1 MRAKAS
7 ERGMGG
13 SVTHPA
19 LVQRPGTRDTGAMLR
34 WAETRIPPTVPPEAP
49 PPAGAGLLAFYWHFV
64 RQARGAFAALF
75 GAAFFVALL
84 DTLIPLFMGRV
95 ITLLARHDAA
105 TLFAAAWPELLG
117 MAAVVLLLRPIAL
130 FTQGLLANQ
139 VIAANLTNRIRWQS
153 HWHVVRQGWSF
164 FQNDFAGR
172 IATRVMQTG
181 PSLRESVVASLQ
193 AVWYLIVY
201 GAVSIIALAALAP
214 ALVTPILVWF
224 VAYILLLR
232 AFVPRLRDR
241 SKATSES
248 RSALTGRIVDTYSN
262 ILTVK
267 LFARAEH
274 QDAFVRDGIERHTR
288 TFHRQL
294 RLTTLFGVGLSTLSA
309 LMVTST
315 AALSLWLWTEGRV
328 ETGMVAAVLPLTWQ
342 LLRTAGWVADSVTSI
357 FENVGTVQEG
367 METIAKPLRDA
378 DREDAAPLVVT
389 EGAIRYENVSFGYGA
404 ARGVIRDL
412 VLDIR
417 PGERIALVGHS
428 GAGKSTLINLLLG
441 FFQPEAGRI
450 VIDGQDIA
458 GVTQESLRQQVAVV
472 TQDTS
477 LMHRSIGDNIRFGRP
492 DATEAEVI
500 AAAKQAAAHDFIL
513 NLSDWEGRT
522 GYDSR
527 VGERGVKLS
536 GGQRQRIAIA
546 RVILKGA
553 PILVLDEATS
563 ALDSES
569 EAVIQE
575 QLETLMAGRTVIAVA
590 HRLSTIARMDRLVVM
605 EDGRI
610 VEQGS
615 HADLLAADG
624 AYARMW
630 NRQSGGFIDDP
641 AKAGRLG
648 YPAG

>member
-1 MRAKAS
+1 MFARA
-7 ERGMGG
+7 ER
-13 SVTHPA
+13 
-19 LVQRPGTRDTGAMLR
+19 L
-34 WAETRIPPTVPPEAP
+34 IPPTIPPEAP
-49 PPAGAGLLAFYWHFV
+49 PPSAGLVAFYWHFV
-64 RQARGAFAALF
+64 AQAKGAFAALF
-75 GAAFFVALL
+75 GAAFMVALL
-84 DTLIPLFMGRV
+84 DTLIPLFTGRV
-95 ITLLARHDAA
+95 VTLLARHEPAA
-105 TLFAAAWPELLG
+105 LFAAVWPELLG
-117 MAAVVLLLRPIAL
+117 MAAVVLLLRPAAL
-130 FTQGLLANQ
+130 FTQGLIANQ

-153 HWHVVRQGWSF
+153 HFHVVRQGWSF

-201 GAVSIIALAALAP
+201 GAVSVIALAALAP
-214 ALVTPILVWF
+214 SLVAPVLVWF
-224 VAYILLLR
+224 LAYVLLLR
-232 AFVPRLRDR
+232 LFVPRLRDR
-241 SKATSES
+241 AKATSEA
-248 RSALTGRIVDTYSN
+248 RSALTGRIVDTYGN

-267 LFARAEH
+267 LFARTAD
-274 QDAFVRDGIERHTR
+274 QDDFVREGIERHTGI
-288 TFHRQL
+288 FHRQL
-294 RLTTLFGVGLSTLSA
+294 RLITLFGLCLSLLSA
-309 LMVTST
+309 SMVTAT
-315 AALSLWLWTEGRV
+315 GGLAVWLWTQGVV
-328 ETGMVAAVLPLTWQ
+328 EVGMVAAVLPLTWQ
-342 LLRTAGWVADSVTSI
+342 LLRTAGWVADSVTAI

-367 METIAKPLRDA
+367 METIARPLRDA
-378 DREDAAPLVVT
+378 DREDAVPLAVT
-389 EGAIRYENVSFGYGA
+389 AGEIRYEDVSFGYGA

-412 VLDIR
+412 TLTIR

-458 GVTQESLRQQVAVV
+458 GVTQESLRQRVAVV

-477 LMHRSIGDNIRFGRP
+477 LLHRSIRDNIRFGRP
-492 DATEAEVI
+492 EASEEEVI
-500 AAAKQAAAHDFIL
+500 EAARQAAAHDFIL
-513 NLSDWEGRT
+513 GLSDHEGRT

-605 EDGRI
+605 EAGRI
-610 VEQGS
+610 VEQGT
-615 HADLLAADG
+615 HAELLAANG

-641 AKAGRLG
+641 SGAGRLG
-648 YPAG
+648 YPAGEVAAGHGSG

>member
-1 MRAKAS
+1 MFARA
-7 ERGMGG
+7 ER
-13 SVTHPA
+13 
-19 LVQRPGTRDTGAMLR
+19 L
-34 WAETRIPPTVPPEAP
+34 IPPTVPPEAP
-49 PPAGAGLLAFYWHFV
+49 PPSAGLLAFYWHFV
-64 RQARGAFAALF
+64 AQARGAFAALF
-75 GAAFFVALL
+75 AAAFTVALL
-84 DTLIPLFMGRV
+84 DTLIPLFTGRV
-95 ITLLARHDAA
+95 VTLLARHEPAD
-105 TLFAAAWPELLG
+105 LFAAVWPELLG
-117 MAAVVLLLRPIAL
+117 MAAVVLLLRPAAL
-130 FTQGLLANQ
+130 FTQGLIANQ

-153 HWHVVRQGWSF
+153 HFHVVRQGWSF

-201 GAVSIIALAALAP
+201 GAVSIVALAALAP
-214 ALVTPILVWF
+214 SLVAPIIAWF

-232 AFVPRLRDR
+232 HFVPRLRDR
-241 SKATSES
+241 AKATSEA
-248 RSALTGRIVDTYSN
+248 RSALTGRIVDTYGN

-267 LFARAEH
+267 LFARAAD
-274 QDAFVRDGIERHTR
+274 QDAFVREGIERHTGI
-288 TFHRQL
+288 FHHQL
-294 RLTTLFGVGLSTLSA
+294 RLITLFGLCLALLSA
-309 LMVTST
+309 SMVTAT
-315 AALSLWLWTEGRV
+315 AALALWLWTRGEV
-328 ETGMVAAVLPLTWQ
+328 DVGMVAAVLPLTWQ
-342 LLRTAGWVADSVTSI
+342 LLRTAGWVADSITSI

-367 METIAKPLRDA
+367 METIARPLRDA
-378 DREDAAPLVVT
+378 DRADAVPLTVT
-389 EGAIRYENVSFGYGA
+389 AGEIRYEAVSFGYGA
-404 ARGVIRDL
+404 ARGVLRDL
-412 VLDIR
+412 SLAIR

-450 VIDGQDIA
+450 LIDGQDIA
-458 GVTQESLRQQVAVV
+458 GVTQESLRQQIAVV
-472 TQDTS
+472 TQDTA
-477 LMHRSIGDNIRFGRP
+477 LLHRSIRDNIRFGRP
-492 DATEAEVI
+492 EASEEEVI
-500 AAAKQAAAHDFIL
+500 AAAKQAAAHDFIQG
-513 NLSDWEGRT
+513 LSDWEGRS

-536 GGQRQRIAIA
+536 GGQRQRVAIA

-605 EDGRI
+605 EAGRI
-610 VEQGS
+610 VEQGT
-615 HADLLAADG
+615 HAALLAAGG

-641 AKAGRLG
+641 AQAGRIG
-648 YPAG
+648 YPAGDAAS

>member
-1 MRAKAS
+1 MFSRA
-7 ERGMGG
+7 ER
-13 SVTHPA
+13 
-19 LVQRPGTRDTGAMLR
+19 LL
-34 WAETRIPPTVPPEAP
+34 PPTLPPEAP
-49 PPAGAGLLAFYWHFV
+49 PPSRGLLAFYWHFV
-64 RQARGAFAALF
+64 RQAKGAFAALF
-75 GAAFFVALL
+75 AAAFAVALL
-84 DTLIPLFMGRV
+84 DTLIPLFIGRV
-95 ITLLARHDAA
+95 VTLLTRHEPAG
-105 TLFAAAWPELLG
+105 LFAAAWPELLV
-117 MAAVVLLLRPIAL
+117 MASVVLLLRPAAL
-130 FTQGLLANQ
+130 FAQGLIANQ

-201 GAVSIIALAALAP
+201 GGLSIVALAALAP
-214 ALVTPILVWF
+214 TLVAPILVWF
-224 VAYILLLR
+224 VAYVLLLR

-241 SKATSES
+241 AKATSDA

-267 LFARAEH
+267 LFARARD
-274 QDAFVRDGIERHTR
+274 QDAFVREGIDRHTGI
-288 TFHRQL
+288 FHRQL
-294 RLTTLFGVGLSTLSA
+294 RLITLFGVSLSLLSA
-309 LMVTST
+309 SMVTAT
-315 AALSLWLWTEGRV
+315 AGLALWLWTEGRV
-328 ETGMVAAVLPLTWQ
+328 EAGMVAAVLPLTWQ
-342 LLRTAGWVADSVTSI
+342 LLRTAGWVAESVTAI

-378 DREDAAPLVVT
+378 DREDARPLVVT

-404 ARGVIRDL
+404 PRGVIRDL
-412 VLDIR
+412 TLNIG

-428 GAGKSTLINLLLG
+428 GAGKSTLISLLLG
-441 FFQPEAGRI
+441 FFRPEAGRI
-450 VIDGQDIA
+450 LIDGQDIA
-458 GVTQESLRQQVAVV
+458 GVTQESLRQQIAVV
-472 TQDTS
+472 TQDTA
-477 LMHRSIGDNIRFGRP
+477 LLHRSIRENIRFGRP
-492 DATEAEVI
+492 DATEEEVI
-500 AAAKQAAAHDFIL
+500 AAARQAAAHAFIL
-513 NLSDWEGRT
+513 GLSDWEGRT

-575 QLETLMAGRTVIAVA
+575 QLGTLMAGRTVIAVA

-605 EDGRI
+605 EAGRI

-615 HADLLAADG
+615 HAALLARGG

-630 NRQSGGFIDDP
+630 HRQSGGFLDDP
-641 AKAGRLG
+641 REAGRLG

>member
-1 MRAKAS
+1 MFA
-7 ERGMGG
+7 
-13 SVTHPA
+13 
-19 LVQRPGTRDTGAMLR
+19 
-34 WAETRIPPTVPPEAP
+34 WAERQIPPTVPPEAP
-49 PPAGAGLLAFYWHFV
+49 PPESGLVAFYWHFV
-64 RQARGAFAALF
+64 RQAKGAFAALF
-75 GAAFFVALL
+75 GAAFVVALL
-84 DTLIPLFMGRV
+84 DTLVPLFMGRV
-95 ITLLARHDAA
+95 VTLLDRHDGAS
-105 TLFAAAWPELLG
+105 LLAAALPELLA
-117 MAAVVLLLRPIAL
+117 MAAVLLLIRPVAL
-130 FTQGLLANQ
+130 VAQQMLANQ
-139 VIAANLTNRIRWQS
+139 VIAANVTNRIRWQS
-153 HWHVVRQGWSF
+153 HWHVSRQGWSF

-201 GAVSIIALAALAP
+201 GAVSIAALAALAP
-214 ALVTPILVWF
+214 SLVAPILVWF
-224 VAYILLLR
+224 IAYVALLR
-232 AFVPRLRDR
+232 VFVPRLRDR
-241 SKATSES
+241 AKATSEA
-248 RSALTGRIVDTYSN
+248 RSSLTGRIVDTYAN

-267 LFARAEH
+267 LFARAED
-274 QDAFVRDGIERHTR
+274 QDAFVRRAIDRHTGV
-288 TFHRQL
+288 FHRQL
-294 RLTTLFGVGLSTLSA
+294 RLITVFSISLNLLSA
-309 LMVTST
+309 SMVTAT
-315 AALSLWLWTEGRV
+315 AALAVWLWTEGRV

-342 LLRTAGWVADSVTSI
+342 LLRTAGWVADSVTAI

-378 DREDAAPLVVT
+378 DRTDAVPLTVR
-389 EGAIRYENVSFGYGA
+389 EGAIRYEGVSFGYGT

-412 VLDIR
+412 TLDIR
-417 PGERIALVGHS
+417 PGERVALVGHS

-450 VIDGQDIA
+450 LIDGQDIA
-458 GVTQESLRQQVAVV
+458 LVTQESLRQQIAVV

-477 LMHRSIGDNIRFGRP
+477 LLHRSIRDNIRFGRP
-492 DATEAEVI
+492 EATEEEVVS
-500 AAAKQAAAHDFIL
+500 AARQAAAHDFIRG
-513 NLSDWEGRT
+513 LSDWDGRE
-522 GYDSR
+522 GYDAR

-605 EDGRI
+605 EAGRI

-615 HADLLAADG
+615 HADLLGAGG

-630 NRQSGGFIDDP
+630 NRQSGGFLDDP
-641 AKAGRLG
+641 RAAGRIG
-648 YPAG
+648 YPTGEVAPAPPSG

>member
-1 MRAKAS
+1 
-7 ERGMGG
+7 
-13 SVTHPA
+13 
-19 LVQRPGTRDTGAMLR
+19 MLR
-34 WAETRIPPTVPPEAP
+34 WAETLIPPTVPPEAP
-49 PPAGAGLLAFYWHFV
+49 PPSGAGLIAFYWHFV
-64 RQARGAFAALF
+64 RQARGPFAALF
-75 GAAFFVALL
+75 AAAFTVALL

-95 ITLLARHDAA
+95 VTLLARHDTA
-105 TLFAAAWPELLG
+105 TLFAAVWPELLG
-117 MAAVVLLLRPIAL
+117 MAAVLMLLRPAAL
-130 FTQGLLANQ
+130 VTQGLLANQ

-201 GAVSIIALAALAP
+201 GAVSIIALLALAP
-214 ALVTPILVWF
+214 MLVAPILVWF

-241 SKATSES
+241 AKATSEA
-248 RSALTGRIVDTYSN
+248 RSALTGRIVDTYAN

-267 LFARAEH
+267 LFARARD
-274 QDAFVRDGIERHTR
+274 QDGFVRDGIDRHTGI
-288 TFHRQL
+288 FHRQL
-294 RLTTLFGVGLSTLSA
+294 RLITLFGLCLSLLSA
-309 LMVTST
+309 SMVTAT
-315 AALSLWLWTEGRV
+315 AALSIWLWTKGGV
-328 ETGMVAAVLPLTWQ
+328 EPGMVAAVLPLTWQ

-378 DREDAAPLVVT
+378 DREDATPLVVT
-389 EGAIRYENVSFGYGA
+389 EGGIRYEHVSFGYGA

-477 LMHRSIGDNIRFGRP
+477 LLHRSIRDNIRFGRP
-492 DATEAEVI
+492 DATEEEVI
-500 AAAKQAAAHDFIL
+500 EAARQAAAHDFIL

-536 GGQRQRIAIA
+536 GGQRQRVAIA

-605 EDGRI
+605 EEGRI

-615 HADLLAADG
+615 HAALLAADG

-641 AKAGRLG
+641 AQAGRLG

>member
-1 MRAKAS
+1 MRS
-7 ERGMGG
+7 P
-13 SVTHPA
+13 V
-19 LVQRPGTRDTGAMLR
+19 PGDTGAMFA
-34 WAETRIPPTVPPEAP
+34 WAERHIPPTVPPEGP
-49 PPAGAGLLAFYWHFV
+49 PPSSGLLAFYWHFIA
-64 RQARGAFAALF
+64 QARGAFAALF
-75 GAAFFVALL
+75 GAAFTVALL
-84 DTLIPLFMGRV
+84 DTMVPLFMGRV
-95 ITLLARHDAA
+95 VTLLERHEASA
-105 TLFAAAWPELLG
+105 LLRETWPELLG
-117 MAAVVLLLRPIAL
+117 MAVVLLLLRPAAL
-130 FTQGLLANQ
+130 VTQQVLASQ
-139 VIAANLTNRIRWQS
+139 VIAANFTNRIRWQS

-193 AVWYLIVY
+193 AVWYLMVY
-201 GAVSIIALAALAP
+201 GAVSIVALAALAP
-214 ALVTPILVWF
+214 ALVAPVLVWF

-232 AFVPRLRDR
+232 GFVPRLRDR
-241 SKATSES
+241 AKATSEA

-267 LFARAEH
+267 LFARTRD
-274 QDAFVRDGIERHTR
+274 QDEFVRDGINRHTT
-288 TFHRQL
+288 TFLRQL
-294 RLTTLFGVGLSTLSA
+294 RLITVFSLSLNLLSA
-309 LMVTST
+309 AMVTAT
-315 AALSLWLWTEGRV
+315 AGLAVWLWTEGAVR
-328 ETGMVAAVLPLTWQ
+328 TGMVAAVLPLTWQ
-342 LLRTAGWVADSVTSI
+342 LLRTAGWVADSVTGI

-367 METIAKPLRDA
+367 MLTIAKPLRDG
-378 DREDAAPLVVT
+378 DREDAVPLVVT
-389 EGAIRYENVSFGYGA
+389 RGAIRYENVSFGYGA
-404 ARGVIRDL
+404 ARGVIREL
-412 VLDIR
+412 TLDIA
-417 PGERIALVGHS
+417 PGERVALVGHS

-441 FFQPEAGRI
+441 FFPTEQGRI
-450 VIDGQDIA
+450 LIDGQDIA
-458 GVTQESLRQQVAVV
+458 GVTQESLRQQIAVV

-477 LMHRSIGDNIRFGRP
+477 LLHRTIRENIRFGRP
-492 DATEAEVI
+492 DATEEEVI
-500 AAAKQAAAHDFIL
+500 EAARMAAAHDFIQG
-513 NLSDWEGRT
+513 LSDWDGRA
-522 GYDSR
+522 GYDAR

-536 GGQRQRIAIA
+536 GGQRQRVAIA

-605 EDGRI
+605 EEGRI

-615 HADLLAADG
+615 HAELLAAGG

-630 NRQSGGFIDDP
+630 SRQSGGFLDDP
-641 AKAGRLG
+641 AQAGRLG